1 MRLIEPAKPL
11 SQQLLQN
18 FEPQAIIVLGA
29 DRNNS
34 SPEYGGKDQPGR
46 HLLPRLRYAATVY
59 RQTPLPILVSGGTG
73 YFGRVAQAQ
82 IMADVLRHDYQ
93 IPVQWLE
100 GQSMTTWENATASH
114 AILERTGIERVL
126 LVTEAF
132 HMRRATAS
140 FRALGLCVLPAPTS
154 FLGPSEGPVTWQ
166 DLVPSAAGLELNVL
180 ALHEMLGLLYYKLR
194 FFDTGKRAGASA
206 CPSQGSTE

>member
-1 MRLIEPAKPL
+1 MRLIEPAGPL
-11 SQQLLQN
+11 SQHQVEN

-29 DRNNS
+29 DRSNS

-46 HLLPRLRYAATVY
+46 HLLPRLRYAAKVY
-59 RQTPLPILVSGGTG
+59 RQTSLPILVSGGTG

-82 IMADVLRHDYQ
+82 VMADVLRQDYQ

-100 GQSMTTWENATASH
+100 QRSMTTWDNATNSH
-114 AILERTGIERVL
+114 TILERSGIDRVL

-140 FRALGLCVLPAPTS
+140 FRALGLCVLPAPTF
-154 FLGPSEGPVTWQ
+154 FLGPAEGTVTWQ
-166 DLVPSAAGLELNVL
+166 DLVPSAAGLELSVL
-180 ALHEMLGLLYYKLR
+180 ALHEALGLLYYQLR
-194 FFDTGKRAGASA
+194 FFKTSNPTGTFA
-206 CPSQGSTE
+206 CPAQDSSN